1 MSATTHGA
9 VQPARATDCNA
20 DFDLVFGSQFD
31 NTHHPLL
38 FSYDSLED
46 IVRDSPTTPEV
57 VDLLTRAG
65 ASRPQTSFILDALV
79 DAGAVSGL
87 GPVAWLETVSV
98 GFGNR
103 FGPTLHAAGYETL
116 DDLKRSQPSA
126 AKLAKL
132 LAVEMA
138 PTATAKAAAG
148 QGGEEA
154 WNGPGAGA
162 SGASAVAGRVDGTQH
177 PQVEQIIAALSKLDA
192 VAHSWL
198 HNNVKA
204 GYTLKFGDA
213 FTHAGWEDEDD
224 IKLVAPDLQTLALLL
239 RGAGGTH
246 PQIRRVQLELV
257 RMTGAPLAAEPSS
270 IEQATQPSGTFGG
283 KDRILSGGSVQR
295 TASSTSTSRAASPA
309 MVTTEPGSGV
319 RHQSVRDRHATAD
332 GRGTGAGRQPGSS
345 AGSSAA
351 TRDPTRDFA
360 FAESAAASTVTAAA
374 AVVTAEFQNSTDAR
388 SLRPNTLLHQH
399 QHPQQ
404 REDGSRGSEST
415 HSPSPLANSSAMLN
429 GSRSAIDSNPPPI
442 EVQAFAENRK
452 SFNTFSPRNTTP
464 APVPKTPTSTPVP
477 SSSKRS
483 ASAGVP
489 RSQATRKSTNVLS
502 ASTTANALPS
512 VHAIFRTKHAM
523 LSYQWDSQDEVK
535 RAREL
540 LEQGGVPC
548 WMDLD
553 NMESDIYDSMAEGVQ
568 GAACVV
574 CFMTQAYQD
583 STNCKLE
590 LKFAQQSGVA
600 IIPVMLNDN
609 WRASDW
615 LGIITAG

>member
-1 MSATTHGA
+1 MVRSNLRGR
-9 VQPARATDCNA
+9 PAAMLTLIWGSC
-20 DFDLVFGSQFD
+20 VSQFFD
-31 NTHHPLL
+31 NAHHPLL
-38 FSYDSLED
+38 FRYDSVED

-98 GFGNR
+98 GFGKR
-103 FGPTLHAAGYETL
+103 FGPALHAAGYETL

-126 AKLAKL
+126 ATLAKL

-148 QGGEEA
+148 QGDEEV

-162 SGASAVAGRVDGTQH
+162 GGASAVAGRIDGAHH

-224 IKLVAPDLQTLALLL
+224 IKLVAPNLQTLALLL
-239 RGAGGTH
+239 RGAGGTY

-270 IEQATQPSGTFGG
+270 VEQATQPSGNFGG
-283 KDRILSGGSVQR
+283 GDHVLSGGSVHG
-295 TASSTSTSRAASPA
+295 TASSTSTSTRAASPA
-309 MVTTEPGSGV
+309 MLTTETGGGV
-319 RHQSVRDRHATAD
+319 HHQSVRDRHAIAD
-332 GRGTGAGRQPGSS
+332 GRGAGAGRQPGSS

-351 TRDPTRDFA
+351 TIDPTRDFA
-360 FAESAAASTVTAAA
+360 FAESAAASTATAAA
-374 AVVTAEFQNSTDAR
+374 AVVTAEFRNSTDAR
-388 SLRPNTLLHQH
+388 SSRPSTLLHQH
-399 QHPQQ
+399 QHLHQ
-404 REDGSRGSEST
+404 REDGSRDSEST
-415 HSPSPLANSSAMLN
+415 YSPSPLATSSAMLN
-429 GSRSAIDSNPPPI
+429 GSVSAIDSNPQPI

-452 SFNTFSPRNTTP
+452 LFNAFSPRNTTP
-464 APVPKTPTSTPVP
+464 APVPKAPTPIPVP
-477 SSSKRS
+477 SSKRS

-489 RSQATRKSTNVLS
+489 RSQATRKSTNVTS
-502 ASTTANALPS
+502 ASTTASTLPS

-568 GAACVV
+568 GAACVI